1 MKITFSSCD
10 VPLLKRS
17 LSCGTSVTGETP
29 NGAERQEAHRT
40 PRGKR
45 ATWNANQLLSNTTTK
60 FLRKQLL
67 YYFAPI
73 ASSGFAF
80 PYTGAWLPD
89 GAKKDTA
96 FVITV

>member
-1 MKITFSSCD
+1 
-10 VPLLKRS
+10 
-17 LSCGTSVTGETP
+17 VTGETP
-29 NGAERQEAHRT
+29 NGAERQEVHRT

-45 ATWNANQLLSNTTTK
+45 ATWNANQLLSNTTK

-67 YYFAPI
+67 NYFAPI

-80 PYTGAWLPD
+80 PYTGAWLPV

-96 FVITV
+96 FLITV